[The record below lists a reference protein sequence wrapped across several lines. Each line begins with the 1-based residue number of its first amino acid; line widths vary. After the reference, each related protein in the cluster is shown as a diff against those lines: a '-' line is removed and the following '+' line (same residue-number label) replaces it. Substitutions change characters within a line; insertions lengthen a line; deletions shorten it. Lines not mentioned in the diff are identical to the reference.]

1 MRPTL
6 RTVSRTRA
14 SRRLRYASNVTD
26 LDTLHFGTAP
36 EGTRPLWFISEADLP
51 LWRAGLPGHQR
62 TWLDALGFA
71 AERLRLV
78 TLPDAGGGVGG
89 AVLGLG
95 AAPGVDALS
104 IWHAASLPDRLPQGR
119 FQPAQE
125 LGAPILQR
133 LALGWLLGAYRLN
146 QFRSIAQP
154 PVRAGLQLR
163 DAAPVAPALAAAA
176 ALNDARNLINAPA
189 NELGPQELADAVALT
204 ARSCGAQLRVVTG
217 AELEAGYPLV
227 HAVGRAST
235 RAPCLID
242 LRWGDASAPRV
253 TLVGKGVCFDS
264 GGLDLKPAAG
274 MLLMKKDMGGAAVA
288 LATARMLM
296 ELRAPIQLRLLIPAV
311 ENAVAG
317 NACRPGDVVRSRSG
331 LSVEINNT
339 DAEGR
344 LILADA
350 LADAD
355 SETPSLL
362 VDFATLTGAARTALG
377 PELPAAFSTDDDLL
391 REAQRIG
398 DAQADPIWP
407 MPLWAGYD
415 EDLGSKVADVS
426 NVASHA
432 FAGAIMGGLFLKRF
446 VPRTRNWLHLDL
458 HAWNTRERPGRP
470 VGAEA
475 QCARLVY
482 HLVRSRFG

>member
-1 MRPTL
+1 MQ
-6 RTVSRTRA
+6 
-14 SRRLRYASNVTD
+14 
-26 LDTLHFGTAP
+26 DTA
-36 EGTRPLWFISEADLP
+36 
-51 LWRAGLPGHQR
+51 
-62 TWLDALGFA
+62 AL
-71 AERLRLV
+71 
-78 TLPDAGGGVGG
+78 
-89 AVLGLG
+89 
-95 AAPGVDALS
+95 
-104 IWHAASLPDRLPQGR
+104 
-119 FQPAQE
+119 
-125 LGAPILQR
+125 
-133 LALGWLLGAYRLN
+133 
-146 QFRSIAQP
+146 
-154 PVRAGLQLR
+154 
-163 DAAPVAPALAAAA
+163 APAVAAAA
-176 ALNDARNLINAPA
+176 ALNDARDLINAPA
-189 NELGPQELADAVALT
+189 NELGPMELADAVA
-204 ARSCGAQLRVVTG
+204 AVGRECGARLRLVTG
-217 AELEAGYPLV
+217 SELETNYPLV
-227 HAVGRAST
+227 HMVGRAST
-235 RAPCLID
+235 RPPCLID
-242 LRWGDASAPRV
+242 LRWGDPAAPRV

-296 ELRAPIQLRLLIPAV
+296 ELRAPINLRLLIPAV

-355 SETPSLL
+355 AEAPQLL

-377 PELPAAFSTDDDLL
+377 PELPAAFSPDDALL

-398 DAQADPIWP
+398 DAEVDPIWP

-432 FAGAIMGGLFLKRF
+432 FAGAIIGGLFLKRF
-446 VPRTRNWLHLDL
+446 VPRTRSWLHLDL
-458 HAWNTRERPGRP
+458 HGWNTRDRPGRP

-482 HLVRSRFG
+482 QLVRSRYG

>member
-154 PVRAGLQLR
+154 LVRAGLQLR

-377 PELPAAFSTDDDLL
+377 PELPAAFSTG
-391 REAQRIG
+391 RRPAAR
-398 DAQADPIWP
+398 
-407 MPLWAGYD
+407 
-415 EDLGSKVADVS
+415 
-426 NVASHA
+426 
-432 FAGAIMGGLFLKRF
+432 GAAHR
-446 VPRTRNWLHLDL
+446 
-458 HAWNTRERPGRP
+458 
-470 VGAEA
+470 
-475 QCARLVY
+475 
-482 HLVRSRFG
+482 